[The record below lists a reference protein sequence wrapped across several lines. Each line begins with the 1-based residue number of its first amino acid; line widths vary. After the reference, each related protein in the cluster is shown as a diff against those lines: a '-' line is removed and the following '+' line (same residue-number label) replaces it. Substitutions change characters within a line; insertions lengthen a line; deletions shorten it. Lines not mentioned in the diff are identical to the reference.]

1 MTTTTEIPNHWRLL
15 EACALRPETITN
27 DNYAADLNSSLD
39 NELARPETARQFFQS
54 TYPTEG
60 LREICRMIFNRLA
73 NGNESN
79 DPSLYRLDSGFGG
92 GKTHTL
98 ITLAGA
104 ARHPDLVRD
113 DVTPVPAKSAPTQ
126 DVRVVPFTGENTDL
140 IRGAEVSGYS
150 VRPKSLIGHVA
161 VHLGGEYAYHQFR
174 EHDERL
180 TAPGSEEI
188 ARLFGET
195 PCLILVDELIQLM
208 RRYET
213 HSHMD
218 YLGQMTAL
226 CSAIAK
232 AVEISP
238 KTVMVVTTPDPA
250 GDAYRNA
257 SQQVHDI
264 LDELNSVL
272 SRTVHQAMPTSPDGR
287 DLPHILRRRLFT
299 AIDEEAREGVS
310 KFYAG
315 LMRRSSAL
323 ITPPPTDITTES
335 WFSNHYPFH
344 PDTLDVITE
353 RIAANDNFQKTRG
366 TLRLLAR
373 TIQHMKNSGDDGA
386 LLLHLHHITPDSTE
400 INSEITSKIDKT
412 DFQSAIKADILD
424 SDATANRLDET
435 RPSKPTRRI
444 ARATL
449 LASLAPIASAQGLT
463 ASQLVRAVVTPDD
476 SDPSVVSNAITEFRN
491 QALYVDDNPGSP
503 QIRFTTVP
511 NLNRILLERRNSVS
525 PAEVNAQIKSAIDE
539 TFSMKSRNSRELM
552 NATIFPSEANVPDSP
567 DRVHLGV
574 LNYEWL
580 CEGDEGLTAALTRFY
595 RNSPLN
601 NGQSPRQFKNNIA
614 ILVADRNSEADMRHH
629 ARRHLAAQYITT
641 NPPATLM
648 THQQENLAAELSQ
661 SKKDLFTAIQ
671 KVYVNLYYPSTDQP
685 ISNDTL
691 LTRIRISPDAASE
704 SPGDGQSAIIDTL
717 RNRRKLIM
725 LDNADLDAEMYWNR
739 RHNLLG
745 GKVGLSNVKE
755 EFAREPGNYMLMND
769 GVAMKLFR
777 NALDREALVVQTGS
791 GQIIR
796 TGDSLVHADDPEIM
810 VYLSDL
816 ACPDCYHHTS
826 ECQCG
831 KPEPQVCA
839 SCGRAQ
845 HPGPCGVREPD
856 PGPYSFG
863 VPGFNSGFEPKPLN
877 VLVKDLRLHM
887 DEHDVTS
894 SDINTITL
902 GGDKADFIN
911 FVTSLIGQSAEGTV
925 SYHLARGAEF
935 DLKVSGMRT
944 SEWSGQLSRIGPML
958 ERINGSELLDAS
970 VVLYGDELAS
980 EQIDRIL
987 DQLPA
992 SRTASMNV
1000 SFKQK

>member
-1 MTTTTEIPNHWRLL
+1 MTTITEIPNHWRLL

-27 DNYAADLNSSLD
+27 DNYAADLHSSLES
-39 NELARPETARQFFQS
+39 ELARTESARQFFQS

-60 LREICRMIFNRLA
+60 LSEVCRMIFNRLA

-104 ARHPDLVRD
+104 SKHPDLVRD
-113 DVTPVPAKSAPTQ
+113 GVTPVPAEYAPTQ
-126 DVRVVPFTGENTDL
+126 DVSIVPFTGENTDL
-140 IRGAEVSGYS
+140 IRGAEISGYS
-150 VRPKSLIGHVA
+150 VRPKSLIGHIA
-161 VHLGGEYAYHQFR
+161 VHLGGEYAYRQFR

-195 PCLILVDELIQLM
+195 PCLILIDELIQLM

-213 HSHMD
+213 QSRMD

-299 AIDEEAREGVS
+299 DIDEEAREGVS
-310 KFYAG
+310 EFYAG
-315 LMRRSSAL
+315 LMRRSAAL
-323 ITPPPTDITTES
+323 ITPPPTDIPAET
-335 WFSNHYPFH
+335 WFSRHYPFH

-373 TIQHMKNSGDDGA
+373 TVQYMKNSGDDDA
-386 LLLHLHHITPDSTE
+386 LLLHLHHITPDSPE

-412 DFQSAIKADILD
+412 EFQSAIKADILD

-435 RPSKPTRRI
+435 RPSRPTRRI

-463 ASQLVRAVVTPDD
+463 ESQIVRAVVTPDD
-476 SDPSVVSNAITEFRN
+476 SDPSVVNNAITEFRN

-525 PAEVNAQIKSAIDE
+525 PAEVNAQIKGAIDE
-539 TFSMKSRNSRELM
+539 TYSMKSRNSRDLM
-552 NATIFPSEANVPDSP
+552 NATVFPSEANIPDSL

-580 CEGDEGLTAALTRFY
+580 CEGDEGLNAALTRFY

-629 ARRHLAAQYITT
+629 ARRHLAAQHIVA
-641 NPPATLM
+641 NPPDTLM
-648 THQQENLAAELSQ
+648 THQKENLAAELSQ

-725 LDNADLDAEMYWNR
+725 LDNADLDAEMYWSK

-769 GVAMKLFR
+769 QVAMRLFR
-777 NALDREALVVQTGS
+777 NALDRGALVVQTGS

-796 TGDSLVHADDPEIM
+796 TGDSLVQSDDPEIM
-810 VYLSDL
+810 VYLSDQ

-839 SCGRAQ
+839 LCGMAQ
-845 HPGPCGVREPD
+845 HPGPCEIREPD

-863 VPGFNSGFEPKPLN
+863 VPGFSSGFEPKPLN

-887 DEHDVTS
+887 GEHDVTS
-894 SDINTITL
+894 SDISTITL

-911 FVTSLIGQSAEGTV
+911 FITSLIGQSAEGTV

-935 DLKVSGMRT
+935 DMKVSGMRT

-970 VVLYGDELAS
+970 VVLHGDELS
-980 EQIDRIL
+980 PEQIDRIL

>member
-1 MTTTTEIPNHWRLL
+1 MTTITEIPKAWRLL
-15 EACALRPETITN
+15 NACSLRPETITN
-27 DNYAADLNSSLD
+27 DNYAADLHSSLD
-39 NELARPETARQFFQS
+39 KELARPESARQFFQS

-60 LREICRMIFNRLA
+60 LKDVCRMIFNRLA
-73 NGNESN
+73 NGNQSN

-104 ARHPDLVRD
+104 AKHPDLVRD
-113 DVTPVPAKSAPTQ
+113 GATPVPAAYATSQ
-126 DVRVVPFTGENTDL
+126 GVRIVPFTGENTDL
-140 IRGAEVSGYS
+140 VRGAEISGYS
-150 VRPKSLIGHVA
+150 VRPKSLIGHIA
-161 VHLGGEYAYHQFR
+161 VHLGGEYAYRQFR
-174 EHDERL
+174 EHDESL

-195 PCLILVDELIQLM
+195 PCLILIDELIQLL
-208 RRYET
+208 RRYEA
-213 HSHMD
+213 HSRMD
-218 YLGQMTAL
+218 YIRQMTAL

-250 GDAYRNA
+250 GDAYRSA

-299 AIDEEAREGVS
+299 HIDETAQKGVS
-310 KFYAG
+310 KLYAG
-315 LMRRSSAL
+315 LMQRSAAL
-323 ITPPPTDITTES
+323 IMPLPNDILAED
-335 WFSNHYPFH
+335 WFRKHYPFH
-344 PDTLDVITE
+344 PDALDIITE

-373 TIQHMKNSGDDGA
+373 TVQHMKKSGEDDA
-386 LLLHLHHITPDSTE
+386 LLLHLHHITPDSPE

-424 SDATANRLDET
+424 SDSTANRLDET
-435 RPSKPTRRI
+435 RPSRPTRRI

-463 ASQLVRAVVTPDD
+463 ASQLVRAVVTPAD
-476 SDPSVVSNAITEFRN
+476 SDPSVVRNAITEFRN
-491 QALYVDDNPGSP
+491 QALYVDDNPGSL

-511 NLNRILLERRNSVS
+511 NLNRILLERRNSIS
-525 PAEVNAQIKSAIDE
+525 PAEINAQIKSAIGE
-539 TFSMKSRNSRELM
+539 TFSMKTRNSRDLM
-552 NATIFPSEANVPDSP
+552 NATIFPSEANIPDSS
-567 DRVHLGV
+567 DSVHLGV

-580 CEGDEGLTAALTRFY
+580 CEGDEGLSAALTRFY

-614 ILVADRNSEADMRHH
+614 ILVADRNSEDDMRHH
-629 ARRHLAAQYITT
+629 ARRHLAAQYITA

-648 THQQENLAAELSQ
+648 AHQKENLASELSQ
-661 SKKDLFTAIQ
+661 SRKDLFTAIQ

-685 ISNDTL
+685 ISSDTL

-704 SPGDGQSAIIDTL
+704 SPGDGQSAVIDTL

-725 LDNADLDAEMYWNR
+725 LDNADLDAEMYWNK

-745 GKVGLSNVKE
+745 GKVSLSNVKE
-755 EFAREPGNYMLMND
+755 EFAREPGNYMLMN
-769 GVAMKLFR
+769 GEVAMTLFR
-777 NALDREALVVQTGS
+777 NALNREALVVETGS

-810 VYLSDL
+810 VYLSGQ

-826 ECQCG
+826 ECRCG
-831 KPEPQVCA
+831 KQEPQT
-839 SCGRAQ
+839 CGLCGGTQ
-845 HPGPCGVREPD
+845 HPGPCGIPEPD
-856 PGPYSFG
+856 PKPLSFG
-863 VPGFNSGFEPKPLN
+863 VQGFSSGLEPKPLN
-877 VLVKDLRLHM
+877 VLAKDLRLHM

-894 SDINTITL
+894 SDINKITL

-911 FVTSLIGQSAEGTV
+911 FITSLIGQNAEGTV
-925 SYHLARGAEF
+925 SYHLARGTEF
-935 DLKVSGMRT
+935 ELKVSGMRT
-944 SEWSGQLSRIGPML
+944 SEWTGQMSRIGPML

-970 VVLYGDELAS
+970 VELHGGELSS
-980 EQIDRIL
+980 EQMDRIL

-992 SRTASMNV
+992 SRTASMVV